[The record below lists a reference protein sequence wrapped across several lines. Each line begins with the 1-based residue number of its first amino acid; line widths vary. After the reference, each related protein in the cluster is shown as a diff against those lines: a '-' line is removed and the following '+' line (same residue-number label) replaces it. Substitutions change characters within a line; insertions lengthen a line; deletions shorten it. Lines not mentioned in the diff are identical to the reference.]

1 MKAEIIS
8 TGNEVLTGAV
18 NDTNSS
24 WLASKLTEAGITMEK
39 IVCVGDDV
47 KAIAAAL
54 TQSSKR
60 SDILLVTGGLGPT
73 EDDLTAKAA
82 ALAGK
87 DRIVL
92 NRTALAKIQNY
103 FKKKGWDMPEINKKQ
118 AELPSKAAIIENTA
132 GTAPGFSMDMGNC
145 LLAFMPG
152 VPHEMKKMFQS
163 GIKPLIDKR
172 FGHKEKILSEKITVF
187 GLPEAEVNLR
197 LRDFNEKFPGLTL
210 GFRADFPL
218 IEVKFFCQTA
228 AAEENV
234 MALEMKEAKNWI
246 ISKLGR
252 RLVSA
257 EGLSMEEEVGRL
269 LVLKKATIA
278 VAESCTGGLIAD
290 MLTNVPGS
298 SDYFLFSGVTYSNDA
313 KIEVLGVKKDTIIK
327 NGAVHEDTAVQ
338 MAMGVKKISNASYG
352 ISTSGIAGPG
362 GGTIDK
368 PVGTVCIGIA
378 GPDSARAKRYFF
390 PFAERSMNKKIF
402 AAAALDLLRRELTYC
417 LTPEFLQ

>member
-1 MKAEIIS
+1 MKACIIS

-47 KAIAAAL
+47 KAIATAL

-82 ALAGK
+82 ALAGNDK
-87 DRIVL
+87 IVL
-92 NRTALAKIQNY
+92 NKTALAGIQNY

-118 AELPSKAAIIENTA
+118 AELPSKAAVIENTA

-145 LLAFMPG
+145 LIAFMPG
-152 VPHEMKKMFQS
+152 VPIEMKKMFQA
-163 GIKPLIDKR
+163 GIKPLIDKH
-172 FGHKEKILSEKITVF
+172 FGHKEEILSEKITVF

-197 LRDFNEKFPGLTL
+197 LKDFNENFSGLTL

-218 IEVKFFCQTA
+218 IEVKFFCHTA
-228 AAEENV
+228 VAQKNV
-234 MALEMKEAKNWI
+234 MALKMKDAKNWI

-269 LVLKKATIA
+269 LVLNKATIA

-313 KIEVLGVKKDTIIK
+313 KINVLGVSKDTIVK
-327 NGAVHEDTAVQ
+327 NGAVNEETAMQ
-338 MAMGVKKISNASYG
+338 MAMGVKKISDADYG

-378 GPDSARAKRYFF
+378 GPGPDSARAKRYSFSF
-390 PFAERSMNKKIF
+390 TERSMNKKIF
-402 AAAALDLLRRELTYC
+402 AAAALELIRRELT
-417 LTPEFLQ
+417 

>member
-18 NDTNSS
+18 NDTNAS
-24 WLASKLTEAGITMEK
+24 WIASKLIEAGISIKK

-47 KAIAAAL
+47 KAIATAL
-54 TQSSKR
+54 TESSNR
-60 SDILLVTGGLGPT
+60 AEIVLVTGGLGPT

-82 ALAGK
+82 ALAAN
-87 DRIVL
+87 DRITL
-92 NRTALAKIQNY
+92 NTTALDEIQNY
-103 FKKKGWDMPEINKKQ
+103 FKKKGWRMPEINRKQ
-118 AELPSKAAIIENTA
+118 AELPSKAEIIENTA

-145 LLAFMPG
+145 MLAFMPG
-152 VPHEMKKMFQS
+152 VPHEMKKMFQT
-163 GIKPLIDKR
+163 GVKPLIASR
-172 FGHKEKILSEKITVF
+172 FGHKEEILSEKITVF

-197 LRDFNEKFPGLTL
+197 LKGFNEKFSGLTL
-210 GFRADFPL
+210 GYRANFPL
-218 IEVKFFCQTA
+218 IEVKLFCQTLA
-228 AAEENV
+228 VNKSL
-234 MALEMKEAKNWI
+234 MALKMAEAKGWI

-252 RLVSA
+252 RIVSA

-278 VAESCTGGLIAD
+278 VAESCTGGLISD

-313 KIEVLGVKKDTIIK
+313 KINVLGVSENTIIK
-327 NGAVHEDTAVQ
+327 NGAVHEDTAKQ
-338 MAMGVKKISNASYG
+338 MAMGAKKISNADYG

-368 PVGTVCIGIA
+368 PVGTVCIGVA
-378 GPDSARAKRYFF
+378 GPDFTKAKRYIFSF
-390 PFAERSMNKKIF
+390 TERSMNKKIF
-402 AAAALDLLRRELTYC
+402 AVAALELLRRELI
-417 LTPEFLQ
+417 L

>member
-18 NDTNSS
+18 NDTNST
-24 WLASKLTEAGITMEK
+24 WLASKLTEAGITIEK

-47 KAIAAAL
+47 KAIAMAL
-54 TQSSKR
+54 KESTKR
-60 SDILLVTGGLGPT
+60 ADIVLVTGGLGPT

-82 ALAGK
+82 AIAA
-87 DRIVL
+87 DDSIVM
-92 NRTALAKIQNY
+92 NKTALAEIQNY

-118 AELPSKAAIIENTA
+118 AELPSKAAVIENIA

-152 VPHEMKKMFQS
+152 VPHEMKKMFQKE
-163 GIKPLIDKR
+163 IKPLIAKR

-197 LRDFNEKFPGLTL
+197 LKDFNENFSELTL
-210 GFRADFPL
+210 GFRANFPL

-228 AAEENV
+228 AVNKNV
-234 MALEMKEAKNWI
+234 MALKMKEAKNWI
-246 ISKLGR
+246 ISKFGR

-269 LVLKKATIA
+269 LILKKATIA

-313 KIEVLGVKKDTIIK
+313 KINVLGVNKDTIIK
-327 NGAVHEDTAVQ
+327 NGAVHEDTAMQ
-338 MAMGVKKISNASYG
+338 MAMGVKKISNADYG

-362 GGTIDK
+362 GGTVDK

-378 GPDSARAKRYFF
+378 GPDFARAKRYFF
-390 PFAERSMNKKIF
+390 SFTERSMNKKIF
-402 AAAALDLLRRELTYC
+402 AVTALELIRRELT
-417 LTPEFLQ
+417 LNPDS